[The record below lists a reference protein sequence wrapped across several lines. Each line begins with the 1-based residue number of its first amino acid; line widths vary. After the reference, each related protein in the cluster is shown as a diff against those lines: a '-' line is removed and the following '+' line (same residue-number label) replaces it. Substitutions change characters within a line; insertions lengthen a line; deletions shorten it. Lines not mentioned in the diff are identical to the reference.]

1 MQPSVAATLIAF
13 FGLAAAIPL
22 ESRAPGDV
30 ILCSEANL
38 TGDCVSLS
46 VPFNACQKVPAS
58 LVDNVGSMKVDAGA
72 FCRITLYVTLL
83 NVHPL
88 KQF

>member
-1 MQPSVAATLIAF
+1 MQPSITATIIAF

-30 ILCSEANL
+30 TLCSEADYA
-38 TGDCVSLS
+38 GDCVSLS
-46 VPFNACQKVPAS
+46 VPFNECQKVPAS

-72 FCRITLYVTLL
+72 FCRITL
-83 NVHPL
+83 
-88 KQF
+88 